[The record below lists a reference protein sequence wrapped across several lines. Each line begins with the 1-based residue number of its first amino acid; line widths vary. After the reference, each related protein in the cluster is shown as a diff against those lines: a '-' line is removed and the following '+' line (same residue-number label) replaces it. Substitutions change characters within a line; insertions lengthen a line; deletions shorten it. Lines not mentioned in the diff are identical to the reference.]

1 MCHCQTFYLALFDS
15 QSSSNLRIGLFIP
28 LKRWSFQF
36 IMISSIP
43 LTSVRFLFS
52 HCWTS
57 RVLVTADHDILL
69 SELSKRFCVDGMVLS
84 WFKSHLSGRTQ
95 VFVHNGGQTAEF
107 AVNCSVQKAQSSDQV
122 VSRPTLKTSLM
133 CWTAG
138 TSSNHISTLTTRSSV
153 TAVNIDSLRSRSS
166 NCAPDIDR
174 WWRSRWLQLD
184 ADKTKAVWFG
194 SHVSLTT
201 LGNSDHSMTV
211 GSSTFQHSAV
221 IHDLGVYLDSEL
233 SMKRIAK
240 VAAVCFHHLGH
251 LRQICRR
258 VGMEANSGALDVKN
272 RLLQLT
278 VIWQLTTI
286 RPLQRVQSAAAQT
299 VVNLVWQN
307 INCTGYQCAGTSST
321 NYAVLC
327 TLFLLANALRTCAMS
342 RSPSAPITYGLDCTR
357 SSANVLLH
365 TPVLQHGTN
374 CRSISVGTLTA

>member
-1 MCHCQTFYLALFDS
+1 
-15 QSSSNLRIGLFIP
+15 
-28 LKRWSFQF
+28 
-36 IMISSIP
+36 
-43 LTSVRFLFS
+43 
-52 HCWTS
+52 
-57 RVLVTADHDILL
+57 
-69 SELSKRFCVDGMVLS
+69 
-84 WFKSHLSGRTQ
+84 
-95 VFVHNGGQTAEF
+95 
-107 AVNCSVQKAQSSDQV
+107 
-122 VSRPTLKTSLM
+122 
-133 CWTAG
+133 
-138 TSSNHISTLTTRSSV
+138 
-153 TAVNIDSLRSRSS
+153 
-166 NCAPDIDR
+166 
-174 WWRSRWLQLD
+174 
-184 ADKTKAVWFG
+184 
-194 SHVSLTT
+194 
-201 LGNSDHSMTV
+201 MTV